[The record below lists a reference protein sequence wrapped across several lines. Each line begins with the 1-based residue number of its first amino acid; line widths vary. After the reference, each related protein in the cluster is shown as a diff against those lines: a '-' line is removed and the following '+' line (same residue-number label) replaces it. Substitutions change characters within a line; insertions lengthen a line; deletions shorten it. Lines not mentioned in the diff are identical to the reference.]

1 MEIGLALSGGGI
13 RGIAHAGVIKAL
25 EENDIKINYIGGTSA
40 GSMVAALYAMGYS
53 PDNIHTLFK
62 RYAKKLVKIDKK
74 ILKQEIKNY
83 IFKKDLKSNGLNDGE
98 DFEVLYNS
106 LAFEKG
112 IKQIKDI
119 EMPLIIPSI
128 DIGNSKKYFFSS
140 IEKEDTS
147 YITDITLGGAV
158 RASSSFPVIYKPFK
172 YKEHL
177 FLDGGIL
184 DNIPAKEIKNLG
196 AGKVISVRFD
206 SNQVQG
212 ESNIMDV
219 AIKALDIMGDKIS
232 EESLDSS
239 DYIITVPTDGTGL
252 LDIDKI
258 EYCFKSGYETTK
270 KEIEKLKQSLFADE
284 T

>member
-1 MEIGLALSGGGI
+1 
-13 RGIAHAGVIKAL
+13 
-25 EENDIKINYIGGTSA
+25 
-40 GSMVAALYAMGYS
+40 
-53 PDNIHTLFK
+53 
-62 RYAKKLVKIDKK
+62 
-74 ILKQEIKNY
+74 
-83 IFKKDLKSNGLNDGE
+83 
-98 DFEVLYNS
+98 
-106 LAFEKG
+106 
-112 IKQIKDI
+112 
-119 EMPLIIPSI
+119 MPLIIPSI

-140 IEKEDTS
+140 IEKEDAS